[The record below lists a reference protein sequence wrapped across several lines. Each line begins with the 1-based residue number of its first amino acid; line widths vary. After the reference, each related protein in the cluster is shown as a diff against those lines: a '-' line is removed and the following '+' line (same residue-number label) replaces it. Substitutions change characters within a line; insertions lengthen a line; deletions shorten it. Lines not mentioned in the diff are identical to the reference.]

1 MQAFVYNSIDCGL
14 PVDEIPQ
21 DGEVF
26 ACKVDSDLVH
36 SAAIELYPNEGNL
49 TELVMLEC
57 FFTSA
62 FSF

>member
-21 DGEVF
+21 DREVF
-26 ACKVDSDLVH
+26 ACKMDSDLVH

-49 TELVMLEC
+49 TELVMLER